1 MVVALRVGVT
11 RSGASGCVGETGR
24 VNASGGV
31 DASGGADASGRA
43 LVVGASGVADASER
57 ASEGGDASDQGT
69 GEAALGQ
76 WFLIWITAVWL
87 ASPLPET
94 DCASADV
101 MQRGADARN
110 DAREGNVV
118 AVLRSY

>member
-1 MVVALRVGVT
+1 MSLDELTRLVGLT
-11 RSGASGCVGETGR
+11 RLVWLTR
-24 VNASGGV
+24 P
-31 DASGGADASGRA
+31 DA

-69 GEAALGQ
+69 GEAELGQ